1 MKNLFLCLSA
11 FILLSTTAA
20 TTLRAEADQ
29 RIKKALD
36 ELDVKYMI
44 DEDGDYAITITY
56 EAEGRSQLVYVVSE
70 TDSIEGFEIRDVFSY
85 AVRDKAPT
93 LEMTSD
99 LMRTSHKSLIGAFE
113 MTSGGNFLYI
123 AKIPANLPPKQLHGI
138 IRAVAAYA
146 DDAEKEILGSDEL

>member
-36 ELDVKYMI
+36 ELDVKYVI
-44 DEDGDYAITITY
+44 DDDGDYAITIY

-70 TDSIEGFEIRDVFSY
+70 TDSIEGFEIRDIFSY

-99 LMRTSHKSLIGAFE
+99 LMRTSNKSLIGAFE
-113 MTSGGNFLYI
+113 MTSGGNILYI
-123 AKIPANLPPKQLHGI
+123 AKIPANLPPKQLHKI
-138 IRAVAAYA
+138 IRTVAAYA

>member
-44 DEDGDYAITITY
+44 DEDGDYAITIPL

-93 LEMTSD
+93 LEMTSG

-113 MTSGGNFLYI
+113 MTSGGNILYI
-123 AKIPANLPPKQLHGI
+123 AKIPANLPPKQLREI
-138 IRAVAAYA
+138 IRAVATFA

>member
-36 ELDVKYMI
+36 ELDVKYVI
-44 DEDGDYAITITY
+44 DDDGDYAITITY

-70 TDSIEGFEIRDVFSY
+70 TDSIEGFEIRDIFSY

-99 LMRTSHKSLIGAFE
+99 LMRTSNKSLIGAFE
-113 MTSGGNFLYI
+113 MTSGGNILYI
-123 AKIPANLPPKQLHGI
+123 AKIPANLPPKQLHKI
-138 IRAVAAYA
+138 IRTVAAYA
-146 DDAEKEILGSDEL
+146 DDAEKEILGSDDL

>member
-44 DEDGDYAITITY
+44 DDDGDYAITITY

-93 LEMTSD
+93 LKMTSD
-99 LMRTSHKSLIGAFE
+99 LMRTSNKSLIGAFE
-113 MTSGGNFLYI
+113 MTSGGNILYI

>member
-20 TTLRAEADQ
+20 TPLRAEADQ
-29 RIKKALD
+29 RVKKALD
-36 ELDVKYMI
+36 ELDVKYVI
-44 DEDGDYAITITY
+44 DEDGDYAITIVY

-70 TDSIEGFEIRDVFSY
+70 TDSIEGFEIRDIFSY

-99 LMRTSHKSLIGAFE
+99 LMRTSNKSLIGAFE
-113 MTSGGNFLYI
+113 MTSGGNILYI
-123 AKIPANLPPKQLHGI
+123 AKIPANLPPKQLHKI
-138 IRAVAAYA
+138 IRTVAAYA

>member
-20 TTLRAEADQ
+20 TTLHAEADQ

-44 DEDGDYAITITY
+44 DDDGDYAITITY

-70 TDSIEGFEIRDVFSY
+70 TDSIEGFEIRDIFSY

-99 LMRTSHKSLIGAFE
+99 LMRTSNKSLVGAFE
-113 MTSGGNFLYI
+113 MTSGGNILYI
-123 AKIPANLPPKQLHGI
+123 AKIPANLPAKQLHGI

>member
-36 ELDVKYMI
+36 ELDVKYVI
-44 DEDGDYAITITY
+44 DDDGDYAITIY
-56 EAEGRSQLVYVVSE
+56 EAEERSQLVYVVSE
-70 TDSIEGFEIRDVFSY
+70 TDSIEGFEIRDIFSY

-99 LMRTSHKSLIGAFE
+99 LMRTSNKSLIGAFE
-113 MTSGGNFLYI
+113 MTSGGNILYI
-123 AKIPANLPPKQLHGI
+123 AKIPANLPLKQLHGI

>member
-36 ELDVKYMI
+36 ELDVKYVI
-44 DEDGDYAITITY
+44 DDDGDYAITIY

-70 TDSIEGFEIRDVFSY
+70 TDSIEGFEIRDIFSY

-99 LMRTSHKSLIGAFE
+99 LMRTSNKSLIGAFE
-113 MTSGGNFLYI
+113 MTSGGNILYI

-138 IRAVAAYA
+138 IRAVADYA

>member
-11 FILLSTTAA
+11 FIILSTTAA

-36 ELDVKYMI
+36 ELDVKYVI
-44 DEDGDYAITITY
+44 DDDGDYAITITY

-93 LEMTSD
+93 LEMTSG
-99 LMRTSHKSLIGAFE
+99 LMRTSNKSLIGAFE
-113 MTSGGNFLYI
+113 MTSGGNILYI
-123 AKIPANLPPKQLHGI
+123 AKIPANLPPKQLHKI
-138 IRAVAAYA
+138 IRTVAAYA
-146 DDAEKEILGSDEL
+146 DDAEKEILGSDDL